1 MVCCV
6 GQIRHSY
13 LFCHTTKLPFH
24 PGTIKL
30 QQMQN
35 QIYKG
40 GRDQEIIEL
49 FIQTFSDSEGK
60 KEGLLIGDLI
70 RNLLDRTP
78 PQDLRVFLSA
88 EQEQVTGGVFFSRM
102 RFENSATE
110 TWLLSPAAVQT
121 RFQGMGVG
129 QNLIRFAQDCLRE
142 AGVEVVVTY
151 GDINFYSKV
160 GYRPISVDIVPSPQ
174 PLSYPEGWIA
184 QSLRGEKL
192 LPISGRSFC
201 VEAINDPVYW

>member
-1 MVCCV
+1 
-6 GQIRHSY
+6 
-13 LFCHTTKLPFH
+13 
-24 PGTIKL
+24 
-30 QQMQN
+30 MQN

-40 GRDQEIIEL
+40 GRDQEVIAL

-60 KEGLLIGDLI
+60 EEGLLIGELVKKF
-70 RNLLDRTP
+70 LDRTP
-78 PQDLRVFLSA
+78 LQDLQVFIA
-88 EQEQVTGGVFFSRM
+88 TEQEQITAGVFFSRM
-102 RFENSATE
+102 RFEKRAIE

-129 QNLIRFAQDCLRE
+129 QSLIRFAHEYLRGQGAE
-142 AGVEVVVTY
+142 MAVTY

-160 GYRPISVDIVPSPQ
+160 GYQPVSVDIVPSPQ

-192 LPISGRSFC
+192 MPISGRAFC